1 MKLFSNKI
9 FIFQERTLFFHVFHF
24 ICHFGIVAIKGP
36 RRPYYNPIFSFST
49 FFENKTIFRSSYTI
63 SSIIVAWETRLT
75 KKAYLPNRTCVG
87 ASLVPQIKA
96 YIHPNLIVLPVHRSK
111 ARIVVF
117 ASRKALPE
125 FWLFCSS

>member
-75 KKAYLPNRTCVG
+75 ENGVPPEPNLLMV
-87 ASLVPQIKA
+87 SLIYWVKA
-96 YIHPNLIVLPVHRSK
+96 YIHPNLNVPPENRSK

-117 ASRKALPE
+117 ASRKAIAE
-125 FWLFCSS
+125 FL